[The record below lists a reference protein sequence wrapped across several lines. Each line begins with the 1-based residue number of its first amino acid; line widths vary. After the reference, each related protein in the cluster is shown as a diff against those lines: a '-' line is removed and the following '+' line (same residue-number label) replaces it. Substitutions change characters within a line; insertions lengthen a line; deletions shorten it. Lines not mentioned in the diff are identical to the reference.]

1 MGSTASRVAA
11 TIDAL
16 SEGTRLFLCPKF
28 PLIRRPTNGG
38 DGLSDEGAKHYKQA
52 LDRWKAKYDELTSML
67 DTLRKGNRIL
77 VARTHA
83 QEREIAQ
90 LKKANHSLAEIDAGV
105 RAVQEV
111 HISRLENALLMIFDR
126 SDDAEIR
133 EVALMAAQSIYQEVT
148 DGMVKEVADA
158 LSGVSAAVTG
168 QGHDDGLDRGKQPRR
183 NRPAGGRSAT

>member
-1 MGSTASRVAA
+1 M
-11 TIDAL
+11 
-16 SEGTRLFLCPKF
+16 
-28 PLIRRPTNGG
+28 
-38 DGLSDEGAKHYKQA
+38 SDEGAKHYKQA
-52 LDRWKAKYDELTSML
+52 LDRWKAKYDELTSLL

-126 SDDAEIR
+126 SEDDAIR
-133 EVALMAAQSIYQEVT
+133 TLAIEAAQSIYQ
-148 DGMVKEVADA
+148 GGDA
-158 LSGVSAAVTG
+158 W
-168 QGHDDGLDRGKQPRR
+168 D
-183 NRPAGGRSAT
+183 GRSGCRRCVRRTFCERWTGR